1 MEKEHEQQDKKVL
14 ICGTGTRYLMKKV
27 MKVDTTV
34 KKRKDIEKMNLPV
47 EMFTREKQ
55 IEILSSLLSCSESF
69 DPLEKTAILSCK
81 KLIDKKRTSYKQQD
95 LDKKRF
101 SEKDFISY
109 DEILGKM
116 KECELSCHYCKE
128 ELAVVYDVVREMKQ
142 WTLDRIDNDLGHTCA
157 NVVVSC
163 LECNLKRRRTSQ
175 NAFLF
180 TKNLTIVK
188 KNGE

>member
-1 MEKEHEQQDKKVL
+1 METEGEDKKVL

-27 MKVDTTV
+27 MKVDTTI
-34 KKRKDIEKMNLPV
+34 KKRKDVEKMNLPA

-55 IEILSSLLSCSESF
+55 FEILSSLLSCSESL

-101 SEKDFISY
+101 CEKEFISH
-109 DEILGKM
+109 DEILEKM
-116 KECELSCHYCKE
+116 NECNLSCHYCKE
-128 ELAVVYDVVREMKQ
+128 EVAVVYDIVREMKQ

-163 LECNLKRRRTSQ
+163 LECNLKRRRTNQ
-175 NAFLF
+175 DAFLF

>member
-27 MKVDTTV
+27 MKVDTTI
-34 KKRKDIEKMNLPV
+34 KKRKDVEKMNLPA

-55 IEILSSLLSCSESF
+55 FEILSSLLSCSESL

-101 SEKDFISY
+101 CEKEFISH
-109 DEILGKM
+109 DEILEKM
-116 KECELSCHYCKE
+116 NECNLSCHYCKE
-128 ELAVVYDVVREMKQ
+128 EVAVVYDIVREMKQ

-163 LECNLKRRRTSQ
+163 LECNLKRRRTNQ
-175 NAFLF
+175 DAFLF

>member
-1 MEKEHEQQDKKVL
+1 MEKKVL

-27 MKVDTTV
+27 MKVETTVV
-34 KKRKDIEKMNLPV
+34 KKRKDVEKMNLPV

-55 IEILSSLLSCSESF
+55 FEILYSLLSCCESLGKEST
-69 DPLEKTAILSCK
+69 LEKTAILSCK

-101 SEKDFISY
+101 SEKDFICY
-109 DEILGKM
+109 EEILGKL
-116 KECELSCHYCKE
+116 KECGLSCHYCKE
-128 ELAVVYDVVREMKQ
+128 DIAVVYDVVREMKQ

-157 NVVVSC
+157 NVVISC